1 MKNII
6 FNIILFL
13 SIFSIAN
20 FTNADFF
27 EQTLD
32 LNNWLEKINLHTIKL
47 TNITLKDKVKQRQFE
62 KIKKINPLIKKAILK
77 QYNNKKFNY
86 YQTQYIIKN
95 YNNFLYYTNKYF
107 EVLKNKEIYWNTKEI
122 NRTLYYTFLNMKFY
136 YIKFKDAILK

>member
-1 MKNII
+1 MKKII

-13 SIFSIAN
+13 SIFSIVN
-20 FTNADFF
+20 LTNADFF

-32 LNNWLEKINLHTIKL
+32 LNNWLENINFHTVKL
-47 TNITLKDKVKQRQFE
+47 TNFNLRDKVKQRQFE
-62 KIKKINPLIKKAILK
+62 KIKKVNPLIKKAILR

-86 YQTQYIIKN
+86 YQTQSIIKN

-107 EVLKNKEIYWNTKEI
+107 EALKDKEIYWDTKEV
-122 NRTLYYTFLNMKFY
+122 NRSIYYNFLNMKFY